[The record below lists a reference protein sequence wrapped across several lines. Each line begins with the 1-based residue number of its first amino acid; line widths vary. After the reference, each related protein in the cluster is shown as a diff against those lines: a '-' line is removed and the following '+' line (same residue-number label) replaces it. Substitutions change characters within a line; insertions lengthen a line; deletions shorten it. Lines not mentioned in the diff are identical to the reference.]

1 MHLSCQK
8 EHEVFGSQNP
18 FFGNVWRIHPILI
31 SHPKIIDLVNQR
43 SYLLSLTQFEWKW
56 WKSG

>member
-18 FFGNVWRIHPILI
+18 FFGNDCPILI

-43 SYLLSLTQFEWKW
+43 SYLLSLTQFE
-56 WKSG
+56 